1 MEINEPK
8 SFNQE
13 KALYKVA
20 AQNGLPKYLYVRRK
34 KDADPGYYIAAD
46 LALDAIDGDD
56 PTVVGTFKIV
66 EVNKL
71 SKRVVSE
78 KV

>member
-8 SFNQE
+8 NFNQE
-13 KALYKVA
+13 KTLYKVA
-20 AQNGLPKYLYVRRK
+20 ATRGLPQHLYVRREV
-34 KDADPGYYIAAD
+34 DGSSEYYIAAD
-46 LALDAIDGDD
+46 EALDAIDGDD
-56 PTVVGTFKIV
+56 PTVVGTYKIV
-66 EVNKL
+66 EINKL